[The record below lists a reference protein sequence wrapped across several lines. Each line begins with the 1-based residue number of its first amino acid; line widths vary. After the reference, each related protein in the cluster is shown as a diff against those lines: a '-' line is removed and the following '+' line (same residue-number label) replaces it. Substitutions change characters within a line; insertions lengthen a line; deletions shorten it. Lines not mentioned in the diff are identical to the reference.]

1 MFDEETLEK
10 VTMEMLQNLEYE
22 CINGYEMERQDFS
35 KILLDEDLRNVIEKI
50 NRGIKDEQVI
60 EAIRLVKNLD
70 SNNTV
75 LNNKQFT
82 KYLLEGVPVPVQEN
96 GETRYITVKILDLD
110 NINNNEQAGDK
121 ETRAK
126 QVALNKFRSMG
137 EISITE
143 NDLNVITVMRKGLE
157 HYYIETRLNN
167 LEIEASTG
175 KITKVNNNPVE

>member
-1 MFDEETLEK
+1 MKDNLIAKLEK
-10 VTMEMLQNLEYE
+10 KEEEMSKVDTNANNDVNTNINTTRSLNYENSINEITNTEMIGEQNQTNMLNQNTP
-22 CINGYEMERQDFS
+22 IN
-35 KILLDEDLRNVIEKI
+35 N
-50 NRGIKDEQVI
+50 
-60 EAIRLVKNLD
+60 
-70 SNNTV
+70 
-75 LNNKQFT
+75 
-82 KYLLEGVPVPVQEN
+82 
-96 GETRYITVKILDLD
+96 D

-143 NDLNVITVMRKGLE
+143 NDLNVITVMRKGIE